1 MKGFVENRFGLVAL
15 VLIALGALYG
25 LAFLTRPAQEAPPVR
40 GSQKVAVESV
50 VAVCPAPRGAEVAV
64 LSAPGEGTVTV
75 GSAQVEEPGKL
86 WREPVKGDGPVVVK
100 ATGKAAQGLEAS
112 FGTKTA
118 KGRSRGLAG
127 VRCTEPAGTTW
138 LIGPGPSTA
147 EVTLHLT
154 NADAAPALAD
164 VLVYSAEGPVP
175 SDAGRG
181 ITVKPG
187 AHVELDLNE
196 LAPSATVVAVGV
208 TTSTGRLAVAA
219 RAVMDGR
226 GVDWLPAS
234 TPPATRVVV
243 PGIPSGEGKREL
255 LVAAPG
261 NLDAGV
267 RLRAVTTDG
276 SYAMKGRE
284 TLDVIAGTVA
294 VMDLTKGLDGQ
305 AAAVE
310 LVSDVP
316 VVAGMV
322 ISTSVDVAFSAG
334 TPPLDLGGAVADNGK
349 GSSLVLTAVGGPGR
363 VKVGTATVDVP
374 ASRTKVVKVKA
385 GTGLV
390 VTPVSGEVYG
400 GRVTSERLRAGTL
413 ITAQPLSQGRIWT
426 MLPTYT
432 DDPAVVLP

>member
-1 MKGFVENRFGLVAL
+1 MKGFVENRFGLVVL

-25 LAFLTRPAQEAPPVR
+25 VAFLTRPAPAPPPAK
-40 GSQKVAVESV
+40 GPQKVAVESV

-64 LSAPGEGTVTV
+64 LSAQSEGAVAV
-75 GSAQVEEPGKL
+75 GSTQVKEPGKL
-86 WREPVKGDGPVVVK
+86 WRAKVKGDDPVVVK
-100 ATGKAAQGLEAS
+100 ATGTAARGLEAS
-112 FGTKTA
+112 FGTKTV

-138 LIGPGPSTA
+138 LVGPGPTAA
-147 EVTLHLT
+147 EVKLHLT

-164 VLVYSAEGPVP
+164 VAVYSAEGPVP

-187 AHVELDLNE
+187 AHLELDLHE

-208 TTSTGRLAVAA
+208 TTSGGRLAVAA
-219 RAVMDGR
+219 KAVMDGR
-226 GVDWLPAS
+226 GVDWLPAAA
-234 TPPATRVVV
+234 PPATRVVV

-261 NLDAGV
+261 TADATV
-267 RLRAVTTDG
+267 QVRAVTTDG

-284 TLDVIAGTVA
+284 TLDVIAGSVA
-294 VMDLTKGLDGQ
+294 VMDLTKGLDEQ
-305 AAAVE
+305 AAAIE

-334 TPPLDLGGAVADNGK
+334 TPSLELGAAVADNGK

-363 VKVGTATVDVP
+363 VRVGTATVDIP

-385 GTGLV
+385 GTGVV

-400 GRVTSERLRAGTL
+400 GRVTRDRLKSGTL